1 MLRILV
7 ADDHEIVRRGLKQI
21 LLEGFPI
28 IQIEEASDTE
38 ILLKR
43 AIQEDWNLVI
53 TDITM
58 PGGSG
63 LDALGKIK
71 LQKRSLPILVVSTY
85 PEDQYSRHVIMAGA
99 NGYISKNAV
108 PDRLVQAVK
117 IVLAGE
123 KYFGY
128 ELVT

>member
-28 IQIEEASDTE
+28 VQIEEASDTN
-38 ILLKR
+38 ILLAK
-43 AIQEDWNLVI
+43 AINEDWDLII
-53 TDITM
+53 TDIAM

-85 PEDQYSRHVIMAGA
+85 PEEQYSRHVVMAGA
-99 NGYISKNAV
+99 NGYISKNTV
-108 PDRLVQAVK
+108 TDKLVHAVK
-117 IVLAGE
+117 MILAGE

-128 ELVT
+128 ELVS

>member
-28 IQIEEASDTE
+28 VQIEEAADTD
-38 ILLKR
+38 ILLEK
-43 AIQEDWNLVI
+43 AIQEDWDLII
-53 TDITM
+53 TDISM

-71 LQKRSLPILVVSTY
+71 LQKRLLPILVVSTY
-85 PEDQYSRHVIMAGA
+85 SEEVYGRHVIMAGA
-99 NGYISKNAV
+99 NGYLSKNTV

-117 IVLAGE
+117 MVLAGE
-123 KYFGY
+123 KYFGH
-128 ELVT
+128 ELVS